1 MPATFIVADVWKC
14 FAGLIGWLRSFTRA
28 RSWLSVEL
36 FPTPV
41 EPMATIFFTDM
52 LGWVL
57 VECCCSV
64 FENNA
69 DESIEVKKNCVVE
82 ECTGSEVRLRFA
94 LRVGA
99 SVHRGPCQGPWRV
112 LFLDPYPV
120 PYKCSGVCHAV
131 RTMRRQLVFVDR

>member
-1 MPATFIVADVWKC
+1 M
-14 FAGLIGWLRSFTRA
+14 
-28 RSWLSVEL
+28 SVEL

-69 DESIEVKKNCVVE
+69 DESIEVKKTVLLKSALDLKFVCALLYGSE
-82 ECTGSEVRLRFA
+82 PPCTGDRARDHGE
-94 LRVGA
+94 
-99 SVHRGPCQGPWRV
+99 C
-112 LFLDPYPV
+112 
-120 PYKCSGVCHAV
+120 CS
-131 RTMRRQLVFVDR
+131 